1 MSTELAHIKAEV
13 EVEDIEEI
21 TTTFLILVVA
31 TTLVITVAVAFV
43 KQQEDSLLLISYQ
56 VAHTY
61 LQMTRNT

>member
-13 EVEDIEEI
+13 EVEEI

-43 KQQEDSLLLISYQ
+43 KQQEDSHLLISYQ